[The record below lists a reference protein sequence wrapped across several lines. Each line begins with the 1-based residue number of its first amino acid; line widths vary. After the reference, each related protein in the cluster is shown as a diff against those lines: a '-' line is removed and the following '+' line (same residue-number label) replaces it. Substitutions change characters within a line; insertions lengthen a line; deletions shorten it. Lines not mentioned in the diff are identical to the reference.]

1 MAYDKHFMPLYVKY
15 FFWAEQPLMGLPSSI
30 PRLCGDKRITT
41 TFDPFVLEGVSNPT
55 AATPFKSS

>member
-1 MAYDKHFMPLYVKY
+1 MPLYVKY
-15 FFWAEQPLMGLPSSI
+15 FFWVEQPLMGLPSSI